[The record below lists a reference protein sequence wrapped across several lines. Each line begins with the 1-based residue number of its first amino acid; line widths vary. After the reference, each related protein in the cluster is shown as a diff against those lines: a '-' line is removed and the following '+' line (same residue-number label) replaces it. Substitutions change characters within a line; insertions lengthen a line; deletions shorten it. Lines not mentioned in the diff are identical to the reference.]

1 MAKRSVKEGKET
13 RSGEEVN
20 AVRKK
25 RAPFKR
31 LVMRQE
37 DRDTIRRNLMFGF
50 RCWGASEEQAL
61 KSITNGSHGGM
72 EVWIQ
77 RWITHNTDY
86 VTSGMTEDVFR
97 AGLFAW
103 VYYKATAEVP
113 AALKPDPEMKE
124 MAERFMR
131 NRIAA
136 IDKERESNDS
146 SDH

>member
-1 MAKRSVKEGKET
+1 MAKRSGKEGEET
-13 RSGEEVN
+13 KSGEEVK
-20 AVRKK
+20 KK

-61 KSITNGSHGGM
+61 KAITNGSHGGM

-77 RWITHNTDY
+77 RWITHNTEY

-103 VYYKATAEVP
+103 VYYKATAEIVTG
-113 AALKPDPEMKE
+113 LKPDESVKAQ
-124 MAERFMR
+124 AEEFMR
-131 NRIAA
+131 NRVAA
-136 IDKERESNDS
+136 IDAAAAKDGEA
-146 SDH
+146 

>member
-1 MAKRSVKEGKET
+1 
-13 RSGEEVN
+13 
-20 AVRKK
+20 
-25 RAPFKR
+25 
-31 LVMRQE
+31 MRQE

-61 KSITNGSHGGM
+61 KAITNGSHGGM

-103 VYYKATAEVP
+103 VYYKATAEIVTG
-113 AALKPDPEMKE
+113 LKPDESVKAQ
-124 MAERFMR
+124 AEEFMR
-131 NRIAA
+131 NRVASLDAA
-136 IDKERESNDS
+136 ADAAKDGEA
-146 SDH
+146 

>member
-1 MAKRSVKEGKET
+1 MAKRSGKEGKET
-13 RSGEEVN
+13 GSGEE
-20 AVRKK
+20 VRKK

-61 KSITNGSHGGM
+61 KAITNGSHGGM

-77 RWITHNTDY
+77 RWITHNTEY

-103 VYYKATAEVP
+103 VYYKATAEIVTG
-113 AALKPDPEMKE
+113 LKPDESVKAQ
-124 MAERFMR
+124 AEEFMR
-131 NRIAA
+131 NRVASLDA
-136 IDKERESNDS
+136 NTAKDGEA
-146 SDH
+146 